1 VLVAEKMD
9 TKRSDDE
16 DYNSLKTKEEREDYL
31 NGLEEFE
38 INVKKQNENKSPDKT
53 NLMSPSSSN
62 RSYGIN
68 LEKVEYVSK

>member
-16 DYNSLKTKEEREDYL
+16 DYNSLKTKEEREEYL

-53 NLMSPSSSN
+53 NLMSPSSSK
-62 RSYGIN
+62 GF
-68 LEKVEYVSK
+68 